1 MQGAGLE
8 EAGAASTGEEAG
20 LEPWEK
26 IVNFAKDEWFPSRL
40 LFGKGDLW

>member
-26 IVNFAKDEWFPSRL
+26 IVDFAKDEL
-40 LFGKGDLW
+40 KGSVEGVS